1 MILVKLWPVIL
12 RRVHL
17 VVLIKKKMETWI
29 KDVLTNDQA
38 SIMILIAVLV
48 MGILSV
54 FTCACNF
61 AIIGVAAGYSGATS
75 ATVKTKMYFW
85 KGFAFLLGTIISMSL
100 IGALFGFAGKWVSD
114 SLGNYWKIAAGLV
127 AIFFGLY
134 SMEMVP
140 FKLPG
145 FSIKSKESQ
154 KNVFTAIIFGLA
166 IGGLSAACNSCCNPF
181 FPVILA
187 ASFVKGS
194 TLWGFMMLTSFALG
208 FGLPLAAMIVGISLG
223 LGKMSKTISLV
234 IKIAKYIGG
243 ITLVALGFYLLL
255 TF

>member
-1 MILVKLWPVIL
+1 MIL
-12 RRVHL
+12 RRVRL
-17 VVLIKKKMETWI
+17 VVLIKQKMEAWI
-29 KDVLTNDQA
+29 KEVLSNEQG
-38 SIMILIAVLV
+38 SIMILIAVLL

-61 AIIGVAAGYSGATS
+61 AIIGVAAGYSGVTTGKA
-75 ATVKTKMYFW
+75 KTKMYFW

-100 IGALFGFAGKWVSD
+100 IGALFGFAGQWVSD
-114 SLGNYWKIAAGLV
+114 SFGNYWKIAAGLV
-127 AIFFGLY
+127 AIIFGLY
-134 SMEMVP
+134 SIEMVP
-140 FKLPG
+140 FKVPG
-145 FSIKSKESQ
+145 ISFKSKESQ

-166 IGGLSAACNSCCNPF
+166 VGGLSAACNSCCNPF

-194 TLWGFMMLTSFALG
+194 TIWGFMMLSTFALG
-208 FGLPLAAMIVGISLG
+208 FGLPLAAMIMGIGLG
-223 LGKMSKTISLV
+223 LGKISKKLSLV
-234 IKIAKYIGG
+234 VKVAKYIGG

>member
-1 MILVKLWPVIL
+1 MD
-12 RRVHL
+12 
-17 VVLIKKKMETWI
+17 TWI
-29 KDVLTNDQA
+29 NQVLSNDHA
-38 SIMILIAVLV
+38 SVMILIAVLV

-61 AIIGVAAGYSGATS
+61 AIIGVVAGYSGASPVTGKS
-75 ATVKTKMYFW
+75 KMVIW
-85 KGFAFLLGTIISMSL
+85 KGLAFLLGTIISMSV

-114 SLGNYWKIAAGLV
+114 SLGSYWKIAAGLV
-127 AIFFGLY
+127 AIVFGLY
-134 SMEMVP
+134 SMDLMP

-145 FSIKSKESQ
+145 ISLKKAESQ
-154 KNVFTAIIFGLA
+154 QTMFTAIIFGFA
-166 IGGLSAACNSCCNPF
+166 VGGLSAACNSCCNPF

-194 TLWGFMMLTSFALG
+194 AMWGFVMLTAFALG

-223 LGKMSKTISLV
+223 LGKISTVLSMV
-234 IKIAKYIGG
+234 VKIAKYIGG
-243 ITLVALGFYLLL
+243 IALVALGFYLLL